1 MSENDCVV
9 NKSFNVLNTSSTNQ
23 ISDTN
28 VNNDSSLLVDTDVTD
43 IGNLN
48 ILSLNCCGV
57 KLRLQYPEF
66 CQLVC
71 NQDIICLQETKTDD
85 LDTIELP
92 GYIFK
97 MKNRIKIGRKSGGMI
112 LAYKESLDNYI
123 ELLDIESKYVLWF
136 KVSSKLVNF
145 NEDVIF
151 GNVYIPPE
159 GSPYFQP
166 DTFDQIENEIRTF
179 SQNYKYISLFGDFN
193 SRTAEDFID
202 FEINEH
208 EQDY

>member
-97 MKNRIKIGRKSGGMI
+97 MKNRKKIGRKSGGMI
-112 LAYKESLDNYI
+112 LAYKESLENYI

-136 KVSSKLVNF
+136 KVSSKLVNL

-151 GNVYIPPE
+151 GNVYIHLI
-159 GSPYFQP
+159 FN
-166 DTFDQIENEIRTF
+166 QILLI
-179 SQNYKYISLFGDFN
+179 K
-193 SRTAEDFID
+193 
-202 FEINEH
+202 
-208 EQDY
+208 